1 MSGVDAQSCVFFDTN
16 ILLYLLSENDKKA
29 DCSETLISRGGIISA
44 QVLNEFASVASK
56 NLRMEYADIR
66 EILDSLRSIC
76 TVVPLSLETHNM
88 GIDIAERYGFAF
100 YDSLI
105 VASAL
110 QSDCS
115 ILYTENLQNN
125 QIIEKQLTLINPFI
139 S

>member
-16 ILLYLLSENDKKA
+16 ILLYLLSENDKKS